1 MKKKKKNKKKSNWNN
16 ILWNTL
22 KVLLVI
28 ILNTPLWVYLIG
40 SFVPY
45 GTIGE
50 FRLSWIDYLK
60 LSDNIAWYHIWILYI
75 FIPIGIMLS
84 VGFIKWLISEGKK
97 EKRHKE
103 MIEENKKNMEQLIN
117 LQKEKEEKKIEKE
130 INKYL

>member
-1 MKKKKKNKKKSNWNN
+1 MKLNN

-28 ILNTPLWVYLIG
+28 ILNTPLLVYLIG

-75 FIPIGIMLS
+75 FIPIGILLS

>member
-1 MKKKKKNKKKSNWNN
+1 MKWSN
-16 ILWNTL
+16 ILWNSL

-28 ILNTPLWVYLIG
+28 ILNTPLWVYLVG

-84 VGFIKWLISEGKK
+84 VGFIKWLISEVKK

-103 MIEENKKNMEQLIN
+103 MIEENKKNMEQLIAS
-117 LQKEKEEKKIEKE
+117 QTKEQIKA
-130 INKYL
+130 NKAIDKYIGD

>member
-1 MKKKKKNKKKSNWNN
+1 MKWNN

-75 FIPIGIMLS
+75 FIPVGILLS
-84 VGFIKWLISEGKK
+84 VGFIKWLIAEGKK

-103 MIEENKKNMEQLIN
+103 MIEENKKNMEQLIAS
-117 LQKEKEEKKIEKE
+117 QTKEQIKA
-130 INKYL
+130 NKAIDKYIGD

>member
-1 MKKKKKNKKKSNWNN
+1 MKWNN

-45 GTIGE
+45 GKIGE

-75 FIPIGIMLS
+75 FIPVGILLS

>member
-1 MKKKKKNKKKSNWNN
+1 MKWNN

-28 ILNTPLWVYLIG
+28 ILNTPLLVYLIG

-84 VGFIKWLISEGKK
+84 VGFIKWLISEEKK

-103 MIEENKKNMEQLIN
+103 MIEENKKNMEQLIAS
-117 LQKEKEEKKIEKE
+117 QTKEQIKA
-130 INKYL
+130 NKAIDKYMGD

>member
-1 MKKKKKNKKKSNWNN
+1 MKWNN

-45 GTIGE
+45 ETIGE
-50 FRLSWIDYLK
+50 FRLSWIDFLR
-60 LSDNIAWYHIWILYI
+60 LSDRVEWYHIWILYI
-75 FIPIGIMLS
+75 FIPVGILLS
-84 VGFIKWLISEGKK
+84 VMFIKWLISEGKK

-103 MIEENKKNMEQLIN
+103 MIEENKKIMEQLIN

>member
-1 MKKKKKNKKKSNWNN
+1 MKWNN

-28 ILNTPLWVYLIG
+28 ILNTPLLVYLIG

-75 FIPIGIMLS
+75 FIPIGILLS

-103 MIEENKKNMEQLIN
+103 MIEENKKNMEQLIAS
-117 LQKEKEEKKIEKE
+117 QTKEQIKA
-130 INKYL
+130 NKAIDKYIGE

>member
-1 MKKKKKNKKKSNWNN
+1 MKWNN

-50 FRLSWIDYLK
+50 FRLSWIDYLR

-75 FIPIGIMLS
+75 FIPVGILLS

>member
-1 MKKKKKNKKKSNWNN
+1 MKWNN

-75 FIPIGIMLS
+75 FITVGILLS

-103 MIEENKKNMEQLIN
+103 MIEENKKNMEQLIAS
-117 LQKEKEEKKIEKE
+117 QTKEQIKA
-130 INKYL
+130 NKAIDKYMGD

>member
-1 MKKKKKNKKKSNWNN
+1 MKWNN

-75 FIPIGIMLS
+75 FIPVGILLS

-103 MIEENKKNMEQLIN
+103 MIEENKKNMEQLIAS
-117 LQKEKEEKKIEKE
+117 QTKEQIKA
-130 INKYL
+130 NKAIDKYIGE

>member
-1 MKKKKKNKKKSNWNN
+1 MKWNN

-75 FIPIGIMLS
+75 FIPVGIMLS

-103 MIEENKKNMEQLIN
+103 MIEENKKNMEQLIAS
-117 LQKEKEEKKIEKE
+117 QTKEQIKA
-130 INKYL
+130 NKAIDKYIGE

>member
-1 MKKKKKNKKKSNWNN
+1 MKSNN

-45 GTIGE
+45 ETIGE
-50 FRLSWIDYLK
+50 FRLSWIDYLR
-60 LSDNIAWYHIWILYI
+60 LSDRVEWYHIWILYI
-75 FIPIGIMLS
+75 FIPVGILVS

>member
-1 MKKKKKNKKKSNWNN
+1 MKWNN

-84 VGFIKWLISEGKK
+84 VGFIKWLISEEKK

>member
-1 MKKKKKNKKKSNWNN
+1 MKKINLNN

-75 FIPIGIMLS
+75 FIPIGILLS

>member
-1 MKKKKKNKKKSNWNN
+1 MKLNN

>member
-1 MKKKKKNKKKSNWNN
+1 MKWNN

-22 KVLLVI
+22 KVLLVL

-75 FIPIGIMLS
+75 FIPVGILLS

>member
-1 MKKKKKNKKKSNWNN
+1 MKWNN
-16 ILWNTL
+16 LLWNTL

-75 FIPIGIMLS
+75 FIPIGILLS

>member
-1 MKKKKKNKKKSNWNN
+1 MKWNN
-16 ILWNTL
+16 VLWNTL

-75 FIPIGIMLS
+75 FIPIGILLS

>member
-1 MKKKKKNKKKSNWNN
+1 MKWKN

-103 MIEENKKNMEQLIN
+103 MIEENKKNMEQLIAS
-117 LQKEKEEKKIEKE
+117 QTKEQIKA
-130 INKYL
+130 NKAIDKYMGD

>member
-1 MKKKKKNKKKSNWNN
+1 MKWNN
-16 ILWNTL
+16 FIWNTL

-75 FIPIGIMLS
+75 FIPVGILLS

-103 MIEENKKNMEQLIN
+103 MIEENKKNMEQLIAS
-117 LQKEKEEKKIEKE
+117 QTKEQIKA
-130 INKYL
+130 NKAIDKYIGD

>member
-1 MKKKKKNKKKSNWNN
+1 MKWNN

-22 KVLLVI
+22 KVLLVL

>member
-1 MKKKKKNKKKSNWNN
+1 MKLNN

-75 FIPIGIMLS
+75 FIPVGILLS

-103 MIEENKKNMEQLIN
+103 MIEENKKIMEQLIAS
-117 LQKEKEEKKIEKE
+117 QTKEQIKA
-130 INKYL
+130 NKAIDKYIGE

>member
-1 MKKKKKNKKKSNWNN
+1 MKWNN

-103 MIEENKKNMEQLIN
+103 MIEENKKNMEQLIAS
-117 LQKEKEEKKIEKE
+117 QTKEQIKA
-130 INKYL
+130 NKAIDKYIGG

>member
-1 MKKKKKNKKKSNWNN
+1 MKWNN

-28 ILNTPLWVYLIG
+28 ILNTPLLVYLIG

-75 FIPIGIMLS
+75 FIPVGILLS

>member
-1 MKKKKKNKKKSNWNN
+1 MKKSNWNN

-45 GTIGE
+45 GKIGE

>member
-1 MKKKKKNKKKSNWNN
+1 MKWNN

-28 ILNTPLWVYLIG
+28 ILNTPLLVYLIG

-75 FIPIGIMLS
+75 FIPVGILLS

-103 MIEENKKNMEQLIN
+103 MIEENKKNMEQLIAS
-117 LQKEKEEKKIEKE
+117 QTKEQIKA
-130 INKYL
+130 NKAIDKYIGE

>member
-1 MKKKKKNKKKSNWNN
+1 MKWNN

-22 KVLLVI
+22 KVLLVL

-103 MIEENKKNMEQLIN
+103 MIEENKKNMEQLIAS
-117 LQKEKEEKKIEKE
+117 QTKEQIKA
-130 INKYL
+130 NKAIDKYIGD

>member
-1 MKKKKKNKKKSNWNN
+1 MKLNN

-45 GTIGE
+45 GKIGE

-75 FIPIGIMLS
+75 FIPIGILLS

-103 MIEENKKNMEQLIN
+103 MIEENKKIMEQLIAS
-117 LQKEKEEKKIEKE
+117 QKEKEEKKIEKE

>member
-1 MKKKKKNKKKSNWNN
+1 MKWNN
-16 ILWNTL
+16 ILWNSL

-84 VGFIKWLISEGKK
+84 VGFIRWLISEGKK

>member
-1 MKKKKKNKKKSNWNN
+1 MKWNN
-16 ILWNTL
+16 ILWNNL

-28 ILNTPLWVYLIG
+28 ILNTHLWVYLIG
-40 SFVPY
+40 CFVPY
-45 GTIGE
+45 GIIGE

-75 FIPIGIMLS
+75 FIPVGILLS

-103 MIEENKKNMEQLIN
+103 MIEENKKNMEQLIAS
-117 LQKEKEEKKIEKE
+117 QTKEQIKA
-130 INKYL
+130 NKAIDKYMGD

>member
-1 MKKKKKNKKKSNWNN
+1 MKWNN

-103 MIEENKKNMEQLIN
+103 MIEENKKNMEQLIA

>member
-1 MKKKKKNKKKSNWNN
+1 MKWNN

-75 FIPIGIMLS
+75 FIPVGILLS

-103 MIEENKKNMEQLIN
+103 MIEENKKNMEQLIAS
-117 LQKEKEEKKIEKE
+117 QTKEQIKA
-130 INKYL
+130 NKAIDKYMGD

>member
-1 MKKKKKNKKKSNWNN
+1 MKNWNN

-75 FIPIGIMLS
+75 FIPVGILLS

>member
-1 MKKKKKNKKKSNWNN
+1 MKWNN

-28 ILNTPLWVYLIG
+28 ILNTPLLVYLIG

-45 GTIGE
+45 GKIGE

-75 FIPIGIMLS
+75 FIPIGILLS

>member
-1 MKKKKKNKKKSNWNN
+1 MKWNN

-75 FIPIGIMLS
+75 FIPVGILLS
-84 VGFIKWLISEGKK
+84 VMFIKWLIVAGKK
-97 EKRHKE
+97 EKDKQE
-103 MIEENKKNMEQLIN
+103 MLAANEENTKKIIEALQIK
-117 LQKEKEEKKIEKE
+117 QKEELDKQIARAK
-130 INKYL
+130 KYLGD

>member
-1 MKKKKKNKKKSNWNN
+1 MKWNN

-84 VGFIKWLISEGKK
+84 VGFIKWLINEGKK

>member
-1 MKKKKKNKKKSNWNN
+1 MKKINWNN

-22 KVLLVI
+22 KVVLVI